1 MLKPSVWL
9 PTVVLPSDEAV
20 LTPELIHHARAEIA
34 ELYLDQKLADYIVDL
49 VRATRAPDEVGLK
62 DLKPLVAFGA
72 SPRATLALA
81 RAARAHA
88 FIRGRNYVIPEDIRA
103 LAPDV
108 LRHRVVL
115 TFEAEAEDMDSDD
128 VITRV
133 LDTVEVP

>member
-1 MLKPSVWL
+1 M
-9 PTVVLPSDEAV
+9 
-20 LTPELIHHARAEIA
+20 
-34 ELYLDQKLADYIVDL
+34 
-49 VRATRAPDEVGLK
+49 RATRAPDEIGLK

-72 SPRATLALA
+72 SPRATLGLA

-88 FIRGRNYVIPEDIRA
+88 YIRGRNYVIPEDIRA

-108 LRHRVVL
+108 LRHRIVL

>member
-1 MLKPSVWL
+1 ML
-9 PTVVLPSDEAV
+9 
-20 LTPELIHHARAEIA
+20 R
-34 ELYLDQKLADYIVDL
+34 
-49 VRATRAPDEVGLK
+49 
-62 DLKPLVAFGA
+62 
-72 SPRATLALA
+72 ALA

-108 LRHRVVL
+108 LRHRIVL